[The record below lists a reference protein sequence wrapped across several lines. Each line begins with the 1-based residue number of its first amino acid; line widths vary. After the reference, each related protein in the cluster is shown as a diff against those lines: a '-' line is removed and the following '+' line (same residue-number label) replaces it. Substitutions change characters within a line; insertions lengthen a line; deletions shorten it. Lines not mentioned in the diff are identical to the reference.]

1 MKKIIESRKL
11 LGVDKN
17 AALKDLKS
25 IYRNSMKEWHP
36 DKIQDDAQAKLE
48 AEEKSKA
55 FIEAYHLLVSIA
67 PETHSQQLEQYTEVI
82 TNSKMIDFQ
91 YKAQTLLVNFVD
103 GSRYEYFGIPKN
115 IYGKLVNS
123 DAPDRFARR
132 HIYHSFVYRKVSKAA
147 EE

>member
-1 MKKIIESRKL
+1 M
-11 LGVDKN
+11 
-17 AALKDLKS
+17 
-25 IYRNSMKEWHP
+25 
-36 DKIQDDAQAKLE
+36 
-48 AEEKSKA
+48 
-55 FIEAYHLLVSIA
+55 SIA